1 MEVEVVME
9 VAVVEEMNMTA
20 MGRAPPVEMEIDT
33 GMRTAAGT
41 MVMMGTGIVM
51 MGMEERVVIDMTSM
65 RVVPQVIGTVTE
77 AMMMMIV
84 ILGERIVL

>member
-9 VAVVEEMNMTA
+9 VAVAEEMNMTA